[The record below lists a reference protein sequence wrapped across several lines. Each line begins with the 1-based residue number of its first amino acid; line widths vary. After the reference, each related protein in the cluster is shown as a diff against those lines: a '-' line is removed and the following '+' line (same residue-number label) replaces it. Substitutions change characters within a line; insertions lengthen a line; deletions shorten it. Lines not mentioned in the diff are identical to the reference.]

1 METSTGRTRLPCKPK
16 WWNIDWVE
24 LGCRGWDINVEGA
37 CYGEQKAMRARFD
50 SCFVHLDRDTLGL
63 HIHGHPRFVARVLT
77 DLVAAKVFRFG
88 PGYLSTAWN
97 MTMDVGGITEGTNT
111 SDNTTTGNAYWLRL
125 VS

>member
-1 METSTGRTRLPCKPK
+1 MMRRKPK
-16 WWNIDWVE
+16 WWNVDWVE

-77 DLVAAKVFRFG
+77 DLVTAKVLRITEG
-88 PGYLSTAWN
+88 TGTWS
-97 MTMDVGGITEGTNT
+97 MTMDVGGFGNNYFTS
-111 SDNTTTGNAYWLRL
+111 SDNTTAGNGYWLRL

>member
-1 METSTGRTRLPCKPK
+1 MKRKPK

-63 HIHGHPRFVARVLT
+63 HIHGHRLFVARVLT
-77 DLVAAKVFRFG
+77 DLIAAGVLQER
-88 PGYLSTAWN
+88 PTIAWLTA
-97 MTMDVGGITEGTNT
+97 
-111 SDNTTTGNAYWLRL
+111 DNTTMTSGSGNTHTLQLA
-125 VS
+125 S